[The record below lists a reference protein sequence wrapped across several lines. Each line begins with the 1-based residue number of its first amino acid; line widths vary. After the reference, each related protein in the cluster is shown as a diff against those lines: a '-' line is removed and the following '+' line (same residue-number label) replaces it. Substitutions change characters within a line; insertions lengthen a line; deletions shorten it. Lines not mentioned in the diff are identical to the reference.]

1 MGNCNMITMQPAI
14 SIQVSMRLLLEL
26 AKKKTLKVN
35 ITEFFF
41 ITKSE

>member
-1 MGNCNMITMQPAI
+1 MITMQPAI